1 MRDERCIFA
10 KSCADYD
17 FDNCDGCPKASRC
30 ETCIHLINKDEEHL
44 FGYCD
49 LRRDNFNFEDQC
61 NFYVGD

>member
-1 MRDERCIFA
+1 MRDERCVFA
-10 KSCADYD
+10 KTCADYD
-17 FDNCDGCPKASRC
+17 FDNCDGCPKTSRC

-61 NFYVGD
+61 KFYVGD